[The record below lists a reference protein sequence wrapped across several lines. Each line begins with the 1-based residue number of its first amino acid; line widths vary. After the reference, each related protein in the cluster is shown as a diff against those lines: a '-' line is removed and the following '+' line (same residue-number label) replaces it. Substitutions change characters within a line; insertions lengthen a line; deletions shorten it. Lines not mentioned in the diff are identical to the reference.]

1 MGCTTSCIAPS
12 VAELNKSV
20 KSGDEDN
27 MLRQL
32 NASPRLLSTPISV
45 LSSTGVTP
53 IHQACESKQVKVLD
67 QIVSFM
73 SCSSLE
79 TVREALLPYCR
90 RVGRKLPTS
99 ITEGIHLA
107 VDMVNAKGQ
116 TPLMYAC
123 FSDCPELVK
132 LLLSKGADPWVGDRC
147 GGRTALHYAAMGGS
161 AACIEAIMKHI
172 PARLMTR
179 QGVRYVD
186 ARSVCGL
193 TPLHYCVYFGN
204 MAAIR
209 ELLHHFDSHLNAAT
223 ISESYDVSVTCE
235 ARSTA
240 LHFAAVTGNEEA
252 ARELLRYYYQRF
264 ARSSAAADPRT
275 RVNAAGQLPWQVAL
289 AYHPASVNLAS
300 LLHPGQPLEQMLI
313 GPASAHGGAGMGL
326 GPSTLSSIAAAALR
340 AKLLGDLKNISTHRP
355 EAEVEETAAE
365 TVTKAAEI
373 VTGTASTAVAAA
385 EMAMG
390 ATAAVEAAA
399 ASFAG
404 SGWCGGSWASSEL
417 VPVSER
423 RSGRYGG
430 FKGRRTATIAPL
442 PVCRHRSFTS
452 PVPSTAASLVGPVA
466 NSTAS
471 IATATA
477 TAAATAAAAADGA
490 YTGGCDQTHHVCG
503 SGAATATTVIA
514 TVACV
519 AAVTRPA
526 PSPPPQPQSRKEKEV
541 GEKEKQE
548 EEDEGSQCEVCFA
561 ARVAVSPAGCHHGLC
576 GQCAEQLCSGV
587 TRRPLN
593 CPFCRRVVS
602 GFVRI
607 SAR

>member
-32 NASPRLLSTPISV
+32 SASPRLLSTPTSV

-53 IHQACESKQVKVLD
+53 MHQACESKQVKVVD

-73 SCSSLE
+73 LCSSLE

-99 ITEGIHLA
+99 ISEGIYLA
-107 VDMVNAKGQ
+107 LDMVNAKGQ

-132 LLLSKGADPWVGDRC
+132 LLLSKGADPWIGDRC

-172 PARLMTR
+172 PPRLMTR

-204 MAAIR
+204 TAAIR
-209 ELLHHFDSHLNAAT
+209 ELLHHFDPHLNAAT
-223 ISESYDVSVTCE
+223 LCESYDVSVTCE
-235 ARSTA
+235 AQSTA
-240 LHFAAVTGNEEA
+240 LHFAAVTGNEAA
-252 ARELLRYYYQRF
+252 ARELLRYYHQRL
-264 ARSSAAADPRT
+264 ARSSSVADPRT

-289 AYHPASVNLAS
+289 AYHPAAVNLAS
-300 LLHPGQPLEQMLI
+300 LLHPGQPLEHMLI
-313 GPASAHGGAGMGL
+313 GPSSSHRGAGQGL
-326 GPSTLSSIAAAALR
+326 GPSTLSAIAAAAVR
-340 AKLLGDLKNISTHRP
+340 AKLLGDLKNINTHLP
-355 EAEVEETAAE
+355 GAEVEETAAE
-365 TVTKAAEI
+365 AEAAETVTAMAP
-373 VTGTASTAVAAA
+373 TPAAAA
-385 EMAMG
+385 EEMAMC
-390 ATAAVEAAA
+390 ATAAVETAT
-399 ASFAG
+399 ASVAG
-404 SGWCGGSWASSEL
+404 SGRCGSCASSEIS
-417 VPVSER
+417 VSGR
-423 RSGRYGG
+423 RAGRYGSL
-430 FKGRRTATIAPL
+430 KGRRTATIAPL
-442 PVCRHRSFTS
+442 PVSSYRSLTS
-452 PVPSTAASLVGPVA
+452 SIPSTTTPVVGAVA
-466 NSTAS
+466 DSTAI

-477 TAAATAAAAADGA
+477 TADGA
-490 YTGGCDQTHHVCG
+490 YTSGCEQMRRVCS
-503 SGAATATTVIA
+503 SGAATAATAATAIV
-514 TVACV
+514 TVASV
-519 AAVTRPA
+519 TAVKRPA
-526 PSPPPQPQSRKEKEV
+526 PPPAPQSQVRKEKEV
-541 GEKEKQE
+541 RKKEEAEEEEKE
-548 EEDEGSQCEVCFA
+548 DGSQCEVCFA
-561 ARVAVSPAGCHHGLC
+561 ARVVVSPAGCHHGLC
-576 GQCAEQLCSGV
+576 GRCAEQLCSGV

-607 SAR
+607 SA